1 MSKLAAWARRVDTGI
16 KAVHSLMARAIDP
29 LHLPFEAAG
38 AVVTGLDLA
47 GIAAAA
53 LAGNGQPVALNSG
66 FERLIP
72 GVVQERLGRLR
83 LADPAA
89 DALLGETLG
98 RLGSERDARRA
109 RLIPV
114 PACGQHPPTL
124 MQLMSMRGAARE
136 LIPPAHVLLI
146 AMPVVAREPPAA
158 AVLQGLF
165 NLTPA
170 EARVA
175 RAVAQRQT
183 IAAVAHTLGL
193 SRETVRSQLRAAL
206 AKAGVTR
213 KGDLAAML
221 SGLPG
226 GRW

>member
-1 MSKLAAWARRVDTGI
+1 
-16 KAVHSLMARAIDP
+16 MARATDP
-29 LHLPFEAAG
+29 LHVPFEAAS
-38 AVVTGLDLA
+38 AVATGLDLA

-72 GVVQERLGRLR
+72 DVVQERVGRLR

-89 DALLGETLG
+89 HARLDAALA
-98 RLGSERDARRA
+98 RLGSERDPRRA

-114 PACGQHPPTL
+114 PASGQHPPTL

-136 LIPPAHVLLI
+136 LIPSAHALLI

-165 NLTPA
+165 NLTP
-170 EARVA
+170 
-175 RAVAQRQT
+175 
-183 IAAVAHTLGL
+183 
-193 SRETVRSQLRAAL
+193 
-206 AKAGVTR
+206 
-213 KGDLAAML
+213 
-221 SGLPG
+221 
-226 GRW
+226 